1 MKCCATRESHHGNS
15 VTRVVAGPHSAID
28 NSVTV
33 DATGGSTGM
42 ISGDAAV
49 SQQPE
54 SSTLAGAVR
63 DAEGDQATN
72 ACARTSIAGNSDS
85 CATVTGSVSSMDL
98 GVGTTNAPPCVAPYA
113 APSQTL
119 RDPPPSCS

>member
-1 MKCCATRESHHGNS
+1 MKCCATLESHHGNS
-15 VTRVVAGPHSAID
+15 VTGVVAGPPGAID
-28 NSVTV
+28 NNVTV

-49 SQQPE
+49 NQQPA
-54 SSTLAGAVR
+54 SSTLVGAVR

-72 ACARTSIAGNSDS
+72 ACARASVAGNGDS
-85 CATVTGSVSSMDL
+85 CATVTGSVSSMDP
-98 GVGTTNAPPCVAPYA
+98 GVGTTNAPPRAAPRA
-113 APSQTL
+113 APSPTL